1 MLSSAFFFFFFFG
14 RGWGGG
20 GGGGGGFFHTPFLRE
35 FSKPLCTNAASVELK
50 PFVLAVSILA
60 LFKNYKGVGFI
71 RLLVEFL
78 ESSFLFAQLHFV

>member
-1 MLSSAFFFFFFFG
+1 MTDNYVYMIASVRSLFFLFF
-14 RGWGGG
+14 
-20 GGGGGGFFHTPFLRE
+20 FFHTPFLRE